1 MYILPISITGLLLS
15 SAGGVFGGSRFWEA
29 KAPNKRTNPT
39 PDYLAIET
47 LNATSSLFKRA
58 MSIQHRPNDNKAAR
72 IWPDKKIRYCFDDPN
87 NVVIKGLLD
96 SATRLWAQLERHGF
110 KYEEVSDSVCHSQRS
125 SVLRIY
131 YNNYGKLSTTLGLPV
146 ADGSDNTVVGPF
158 MHLSDMVGVGQDD
171 VAANVAHELGHAWGL
186 AHEHQNPNYWEV
198 EFTDTPAGWQVNT
211 KSDTKEFMASSFNCQ
226 NLKDHGEAVARVQAK
241 IDAATGEERQVLE
254 DDLQRLCGSR
264 DVALK
269 HGFSAA
275 DWLPVVSLANLVVDS
290 AFDRNSLMLYPSRAG
305 GVGVGNARLI
315 IMTYKDGTLIPN
327 RLVPSNMDIDRLVTL
342 YGDPA
347 SSASLAPHTS
357 KSSGFRNTL
366 RKVRSKLEFRRAGDT
381 AAGLC

>member
-1 MYILPISITGLLLS
+1 MYILPISIVGLLLV
-15 SAGGVFGGSRFWEA
+15 SAEGVLGGSRFWEA
-29 KAPNKRTNPT
+29 KAPNKRTNPS

-58 MSIQHRPNDNKAAR
+58 MSIQGQSGDNNAAR
-72 IWPDKKIRYCFDDPN
+72 LWPDKKIKYCFDDPN
-87 NVVIKGLLD
+87 SVVIKGLWD

-110 KYEEVSDSVCHSQRS
+110 TYEEVSGSVCTSQRS

-131 YNNYGKLSTTLGLPV
+131 YNNYGRLATTLGLPV
-146 ADGSDNTVVGPF
+146 IDASDNTVEGPY

-186 AHEHQNPNYWEV
+186 AHEHQIPNYWEV
-198 EFTDTPAGWQVNT
+198 ALTDTLDGWNVPEST
-211 KSDTKEFMASSFNCQ
+211 EPKVFMASSFNCQ
-226 NLKDHGEAVARVQAK
+226 NLKDHDEAVANVQEK
-241 IDAATGEERQVLE
+241 IDAATGKERAELVV
-254 DDLQRLCGSR
+254 DLQRLCVSR
-264 DVALK
+264 DVANK

-275 DWLPVVSLANLVVDS
+275 DWLPMVHTSNMVMDS
-290 AFDRNSLMLYPSRAG
+290 TFDRNSLMLYPSRAG
-305 GVGVGNARLI
+305 GVGSGDARLI
-315 IMTYKDGTLIPN
+315 VMTYKDGTLIPN
-327 RLVPSNMDIDRLVTL
+327 RLVPSNMDIDRIVTL
-342 YGDPA
+342 YGNPA